1 MNTLKI
7 ARYQLRDMFRSRWVL
22 VYGLFFLAVTDG
34 LFRFGGTG
42 ERVVLSL
49 TNVVLGVVPL
59 VAIVLGAM
67 YLYSAREAVE
77 LLLSQPV
84 RRGDLYRGLYL
95 GLLIPLCSA
104 LVLGIGLPF
113 LYHGAVFAE
122 SGFGALPLLLGVA
135 VLLTMVFVALAFA
148 VALSTEDRV
157 KGLGLSLVLWM
168 FFSVIYGGFT
178 LLFVEAFSA
187 YPMQRVVIVL
197 SMLNPVDLGRI
208 LLLLNLDVSA
218 MMGFTGAVFE
228 RFFGSGTGQA
238 VTLGALAAWA
248 AIPFLFGHRAF
259 ARKNF

>member
-1 MNTLKI
+1 MNTFKI
-7 ARYQLRDMFRSRWVL
+7 AKYQLRDMFRSRWVL
-22 VYGLFFLAVTDG
+22 VYGLFFLAVTDA
-34 LFRFGGTG
+34 LFRFGGSG

-59 VAIVLGAM
+59 VGIVLGAM

-95 GLLIPLCSA
+95 GLVVPLCTA
-104 LVLGIGLPF
+104 LVFGIGLPF
-113 LYHGAVFAE
+113 VYHGAVFA
-122 SGFGALPLLLGVA
+122 GGVGALPLLLGVA
-135 VLLTMVFVALAFA
+135 VLLTLVFVALAFA

-168 FFSVIYGGFT
+168 FFSVIWGGFT
-178 LLFVEAFSA
+178 LLFVEVFSA
-187 YPMQRVVIVL
+187 YPLQKVIIAL

-208 LLLLNLDVSA
+208 LLLLNLEISA

-238 VTLGALAAWA
+238 ITLTALVGWA
-248 AIPFLFGHRAF
+248 VVPFLLGHRAF
-259 ARKNF
+259 QRKNF